1 MDTALVFLAR
11 RMRGIH
17 QGLYL
22 ELDSRVT
29 PGAVLQNYAW
39 SWTPELDLE
48 VHKVKTLRKFIA
60 YLASGLSINV

>member
-1 MDTALVFLAR
+1 VDTALVFLAR

-22 ELDSRVT
+22 ELDSRVI
-29 PGAVLQNYAW
+29 PGAGLQSYTW
-39 SWTPELDLE
+39 SLTPELRLL
-48 VHKVKTLRKFIA
+48 TKFIA